1 MGLSFRQI
9 EVFRCLMNSGTATR
23 AAAKLSISQP
33 GVSRHISE
41 LEGRLGFKLFERTK
55 GRLAPTKAA
64 VQFARVV
71 EQNFLGL
78 ERIEHAGEKIRD
90 NVSQPVIVAC
100 LPALSTSLLPMVARH
115 IVSSNHVRSLEASTG
130 TVTEIIEKLQNQS
143 ADLALTLT
151 LPNIPGIE
159 SEPLL
164 TVEHVCALPKGH
176 PLAKKDVITAAD
188 FKNEAVIGWSP
199 VGPLDFEKEAAI
211 FADYVSV
218 KDIRLTT
225 QTSHSRYAM
234 VAKGLGITIAEPFSA
249 GPWLNNGVVIR
260 QFVPSLPLSY
270 SLCYPSGQ
278 VSSESVGTVRRA
290 ILSAVKE
297 WKLEAD
303 ALTVL
308 CENARSPD
316 DNGSN

>member
-1 MGLSFRQI
+1 
-9 EVFRCLMNSGTATR
+9 MNSGTATR

-41 LEGRLGFKLFERTK
+41 LEGHLGFKLFERAK
-55 GRLAPTKAA
+55 GRLTPTKAA
-64 VQFARVV
+64 FQFARVV

-100 LPALSTSLLPMVARH
+100 LPALSTSLLPIISRH
-115 IVSSNHVRSLEASTG
+115 IVSSNHVRSLEASIG

-151 LPNIPGIE
+151 LPDIPGIE

-164 TVEHVCALPKGH
+164 TVEHVCALPQGH

-199 VGPLDFEKEAAI
+199 VGPLDFEKESAI
-211 FADYVSV
+211 FADYVSI

-260 QFVPSLPLSY
+260 RFEPSLPLSY
-270 SLCYPSGQ
+270 SLCYPSGR

-297 WKLEAD
+297 WKLKAD
-303 ALTVL
+303 DLTVL
-308 CENARSPD
+308 CENARSPEN
-316 DNGSN
+316 NGSE